1 MVLKG
6 SKIPRSAWKTL
17 LILSSIATMVM
28 YAERMLAPAIPLL
41 IEEFDLSYT
50 LASWILTM
58 YLLIGAMITPIIGR
72 LSDIY
77 GKKRLLLIIMIV
89 YTAGVSI
96 GGFTDN
102 IYLLLIIR
110 GVQGLGIAMFP
121 IALNIVRG
129 EFPRDKIAIG
139 QGFITSMFAAGTVIG
154 LLLGANIIH
163 LYGWRFTYY
172 SIAPI
177 AVILSIL
184 IYRLKISEV
193 VSKSNNIDYLGVL
206 TLALSI
212 GSFLLLL
219 TYLNDNIAS
228 VLAIIS
234 IGSFIAFIVRE
245 KKSREP
251 LVNFIIFR
259 GALLPANLIVMLVGF
274 CMFMIFQTIPILVN
288 NPRPYGLGGSILD
301 IAYTQLPFGTIL
313 LIFGPTSGFIVT
325 RIGSIKAIITA
336 ISILILGFV
345 SLLILHHS
353 ISTLTLGL
361 SIVGVGLALI
371 NVGITNII
379 ALVTD
384 KRYLGIGFGMHTLL
398 RVIGSS
404 IGPVIA
410 GVLMQL
416 SLENSYP
423 SFMAYNNI
431 FLVAAFAGVTML
443 GFSIILRSKILRYNN
458 KV

>member
-1 MVLKG
+1 
-6 SKIPRSAWKTL
+6 
-17 LILSSIATMVM
+17 M
-28 YAERMLAPAIPLL
+28 YAERMLAPALPLL
-41 IEEFDLSYT
+41 IDEFDLSYSISSWV
-50 LASWILTM
+50 LAM
-58 YLLIGAMITPIIGR
+58 YLLIGSIITPIIGR

-77 GKKRLLLIIMIV
+77 GKKRLLLIIMLI
-89 YTAGVSI
+89 YTIGVSI
-96 GGFTDN
+96 GGFVDN
-102 IYLLLIIR
+102 IYALLIIR
-110 GVQGLGIAMFP
+110 GIQGLGIAMFP

-163 LYGWRFTYY
+163 LYGWRFTYF

-184 IYRLKISEV
+184 IYRLNVREEIT
-193 VSKSNNIDYLGVL
+193 KSDNIDYLGAL

-212 GSFLLLL
+212 GAFLLTL
-219 TYLNDNIAS
+219 TYLDEEIS
-228 VLAIIS
+228 YILAVIS
-234 IGSFIAFIVRE
+234 ITSFALFIIRE
-245 KKSREP
+245 KKVREP

-288 NPRPYGLGGSILD
+288 SPEPYGLGGSILD
-301 IAYTQLPFGTIL
+301 IAYTQAPFAIIL

-325 RIGSIKAIITA
+325 RIGSIKSII
-336 ISILILGFV
+336 IGINILIIGFI
-345 SLLILHHS
+345 SLFIIHYSMLA
-353 ISTLTLGL
+353 LTLGL

-384 KRYLGIGFGMHTLL
+384 KRYLGIGFGMHTLI

-410 GVLMQL
+410 GVLMQV
-416 SLENSYP
+416 SLDNSYP
-423 SFMAYNNI
+423 SPIAYSNI
-431 FLVAAFAGVTML
+431 FLIAIFAAVAMIALSIML
-443 GFSIILRSKILRYNN
+443 RNKIMRDNN
-458 KV
+458 IV